1 MAKFRLLSAHQL
13 RNSAYN
19 SDVWLPGDK
28 ENEHL
33 GDERGTL
40 VGDGTSYPIASATLE
55 MVPLDEEAEAMMEA
69 ERERLARGAA
79 SMNPVDQLPVI
90 MQALAGNQDD
100 YEKRYVPG
108 FDGKQRPQQK
118 GA

>member
-1 MAKFRLLSAHQL
+1 MAKFRLLTAHQM
-13 RNSAYN
+13 RNNVYN

-33 GDERGTL
+33 GDDKGTL
-40 VGDGTSYPIASATLE
+40 VGDGTPYTVTSATLE
-55 MVPLDEEAEAMMEA
+55 MIALDDEAEVMMEA
-69 ERERLARGAA
+69 ERERLTRGAA
-79 SMNPVDQLPVI
+79 SMNPVDQIPVL
-90 MQALAGNQDD
+90 MQAIAQGQDD

-108 FDGKQRPQQK
+108 FDGKQRPQK

>member
-1 MAKFRLLSAHQL
+1 MAKFRLLSAHQMH
-13 RNSAYN
+13 NSVYN

-33 GDERGTL
+33 GEEKGTL
-40 VGDGTSYPIASATLE
+40 VGDDTPYPVVSATLE
-55 MVPLDEEAEAMMEA
+55 MIPLDDDAEVFMEK

-79 SMNPVDQLPVI
+79 SMNPVDQIPVL
-90 MQALAGNQDD
+90 MQALNAGQDD
-100 YEKRYVPG
+100 YEKRYIPG
-108 FDGKQRPQQK
+108 FDGKQRPQK